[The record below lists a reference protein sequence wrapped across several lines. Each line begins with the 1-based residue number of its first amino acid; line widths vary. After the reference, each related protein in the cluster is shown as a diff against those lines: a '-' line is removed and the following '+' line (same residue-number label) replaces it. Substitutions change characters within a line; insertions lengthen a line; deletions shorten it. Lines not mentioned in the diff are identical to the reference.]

1 MIWKLLPFMRRYWL
15 PALLCPTVVVLEVII
30 DVLMP
35 RLMAQIVDVGIASQ
49 DVEFIARTGLIMVGL
64 AVVALGIGIASSWLG
79 ATASMGFGSEIRRA
93 LFEKVQSFSF
103 ARLDKFGVPSLIT
116 RLTNDVNNL
125 QNVSMMGLRMAFRA
139 PFMLILALIM
149 AFSIN
154 SQLALVFLAAIPV
167 LSIGLIL
174 IMSKAYP
181 RFRAMQKKL
190 DAMNTTVQENL
201 ISIRVVK
208 AFVRAA
214 YEKTRFRE
222 ANNNLMKAALH
233 AIQLVIINMPMMQL
247 ILYACII
254 AILWFG
260 GGMVNAGSLK
270 TGELISFIFYVNQ
283 IMMSLMM
290 LSMIFMMSTRAK
302 ASGERII
309 DVLKTDPGMD
319 EPDPTSLA
327 DQDIVADGTVEFRQV
342 SFRYAGED
350 QDEQSDSTDE
360 FTLNDINLSIKSGE
374 TLGIIGATGSAKT
387 TLISL
392 IPRLYD
398 AVEGQVLVGG
408 RDVRDYSLRTLRD
421 SVAVVLQNN
430 TLFTGTIR
438 ENLHW
443 GKADAD
449 DAELMAACRI
459 AQAAEFIERMPD
471 GLNTMLGQGGVN
483 LSGGQKQRLCIARA
497 LLKKPKILI
506 LDDSTSAVDTAT
518 DARLRKGF
526 AENLKGVT
534 VIIIA
539 QRINSVQHADRIL
552 VLDDGRIDGIGT
564 HHDLMANNEIYRDVY
579 ISQQE
584 GVMAG

>member
-1 MIWKLLPFMRRYWL
+1 MIRKLLPFMRRFWL

-30 DVLMP
+30 DVMMP
-35 RLMAQIVDVGIASQ
+35 RLMARIVDVGIANQ
-49 DVEFIARTGLIMVGL
+49 DVDFIARTGLLMVGL
-64 AVVALGIGIASSWLG
+64 AIIALGIGIASSWLG
-79 ATASMGFGSEIRRA
+79 ATASMGFGSEIRKA
-93 LFEKVQSFSF
+93 LFEKVQAFSFS
-103 ARLDKFGVPSLIT
+103 RLDKFGVPSLIT

-125 QNVSMMGLRMAFRA
+125 QNVTMMSLRMAFRA
-139 PFMLILALIM
+139 PFMLVLALIM

-154 SQLALVFLAAIPV
+154 SQLAMVFLAAIPI
-167 LSIGLIL
+167 LAIGLTL

-181 RFRAMQKKL
+181 RFRVMQKKL
-190 DAMNTTVQENL
+190 DALNTTVQENL

-222 ANNNLMKAALH
+222 ANNNMMKAALH

-260 GGMVNAGSLK
+260 GGMVNSGSLL
-270 TGELISFIFYVNQ
+270 TGELISFISYVNQ

-290 LSMIFMMSTRAK
+290 LSMIFIMSTRAK
-302 ASGERII
+302 ASGDRIVE
-309 DVLKTDPGMD
+309 VLETDPGMT
-319 EPDPTSLA
+319 EPDPATLG
-327 DQDIVADGTVEFRQV
+327 DNDVVADGSVEFRHV
-342 SFRYAGED
+342 NFRYPDYSQANTGDTPE
-350 QDEQSDSTDE
+350 EYTLSDIS
-360 FTLNDINLSIKSGE
+360 LSIRSGE
-374 TLGIIGATGSAKT
+374 TIGIIGATGSAKT
-387 TLISL
+387 SLVSL

-398 AVEGQVLVGG
+398 TTEGQVLVGG
-408 RDVRDYSLRTLRD
+408 RDVREYSLQTLRD

-443 GKADAD
+443 GKADASD
-449 DAELMAACRI
+449 EELMAACRI
-459 AQAAEFIERMPD
+459 AQAAEFIEKMPD
-471 GLNTMLGQGGVN
+471 GLDTMLGQGGVN

-497 LLKKPKILI
+497 LLKKPQILI

-518 DARLRKGF
+518 DSRLRRGF

-539 QRINSVQHADRIL
+539 QRINSVQHADRII
-552 VLDDGRIDGIGT
+552 VLDDGRINGIGT
-564 HHDLMANNEIYRDVY
+564 PEEMMEINEIYRDVY
-579 ISQQE
+579 VSQQE
-584 GVMAG
+584 GVMAV

>member
-1 MIWKLLPFMRRYWL
+1 MIKKLLPFMRRYWL

-35 RLMAQIVDVGIASQ
+35 RLMAQIVDIGIVNQ
-49 DVEFIARTGLIMVGL
+49 NVEFIARTGLVMIGL

-79 ATASMGFGSEIRRA
+79 AKASMGFGSEIRRT

-125 QNVSMMGLRMAFRA
+125 QNLSMMGLRMAFRA

-154 SQLALVFLAAIPV
+154 SQLALVFMAAIPV
-167 LSIGLIL
+167 LSTGLVL
-174 IMSKAYP
+174 IMSRAFP

-222 ANNNLMKAALH
+222 ANSNLMKAALH

-260 GGMVNAGSLK
+260 GGMVNTGSLK
-270 TGELISFIFYVNQ
+270 TGELISFISYVNQ

-309 DVLKTDPGMD
+309 EVLETDPGMD
-319 EPDPTSLA
+319 EPDPASLA
-327 DQDIVADGTVEFRQV
+327 EQDVVADGSVEFRQV
-342 SFRYAGED
+342 SFRYARED
-350 QDEQSDSTDE
+350 QSEQSDSSGE
-360 FTLNDINLSIKSGE
+360 YTLNDISLNIRSGE

-387 TLISL
+387 TLIAL

-398 AVEGQVLVGG
+398 AIEGQVLVGG
-408 RDVRDYSLRTLRD
+408 RNVRDYSLRTLRD

-459 AQAAEFIERMPD
+459 AQAAEFIERMPG
-471 GLNTMLGQGGVN
+471 GLDTLLGQGGVN

-552 VLDDGRIDGIGT
+552 VLDDGRINGIGT
-564 HHDLMANNEIYRDVY
+564 HHDLMDNNEIYRDVY

>member
-1 MIWKLLPFMRRYWL
+1 MIRKLLPFMRRFWL

-35 RLMAQIVDVGIASQ
+35 RLMAQIVDVGIANQ
-49 DVEFIARTGLIMVGL
+49 DVEFIARTGLVMIGL

-79 ATASMGFGSEIRRA
+79 ATASMGFGSEIRRT
-93 LFEKVQSFSF
+93 LFEKVQAFSF

-154 SQLALVFLAAIPV
+154 SELALVFLAAIPV
-167 LSIGLIL
+167 LAIGLVL
-174 IMSKAYP
+174 IMSKAFP

-222 ANNNLMKAALH
+222 ANSNLMKAALH
-233 AIQLVIINMPMMQL
+233 AIQLVIVNMPMMQL

-270 TGELISFIFYVNQ
+270 TGELISFISYVNQ

-309 DVLKTDPGMD
+309 EVLETDPGMA
-319 EPDPTSLA
+319 EPDPASLA
-327 DQDIVADGTVEFRQV
+327 DQDVVADGSVEFRQV
-342 SFRYAGED
+342 SFRYFREDSAGQADNSE
-350 QDEQSDSTDE
+350 EY
-360 FTLNDINLSIKSGE
+360 TLNDISLSIRSGE

-387 TLISL
+387 TLIAL

-398 AVEGQVLVGG
+398 AIEGQVLVGG
-408 RDVRDYSLRTLRD
+408 RDVCDYSLRTLRD

-449 DAELMAACRI
+449 DTELMAACRT
-459 AQAAEFIERMPD
+459 AQAAEFIEKMPK
-471 GLNTMLGQGGVN
+471 GLDTLLGQGGVN

-564 HHDLMANNEIYRDVY
+564 HRELMASNEIYRDVY

>member
-506 LDDSTSAVDTAT
+506 LDDSTSAV
-518 DARLRKGF
+518 
-526 AENLKGVT
+526 
-534 VIIIA
+534 
-539 QRINSVQHADRIL
+539 
-552 VLDDGRIDGIGT
+552 
-564 HHDLMANNEIYRDVY
+564 
-579 ISQQE
+579 
-584 GVMAG
+584 